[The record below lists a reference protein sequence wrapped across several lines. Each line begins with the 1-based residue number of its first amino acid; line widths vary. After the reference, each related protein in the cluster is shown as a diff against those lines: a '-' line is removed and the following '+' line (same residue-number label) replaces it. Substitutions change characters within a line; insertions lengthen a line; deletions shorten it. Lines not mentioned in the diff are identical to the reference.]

1 METVRRN
8 GYMKKRKI
16 GISKWLIALILA
28 AALLFGSVPAAYA
41 SGEPEQV
48 TFAVSAVLPENQI
61 NETVSYFDL
70 RMQPEEE
77 QDLAVT
83 VYNQGTKEIKVR
95 AEAISASTN
104 ANGIIDYKTPD
115 KKDETLKIPFSEI
128 AEVKT
133 PVLTIPA
140 GGEKTAYIHV
150 SMPRSL
156 YDGTVLGG
164 IVLTQEKEP
173 EDAEETK
180 QGVVIQNEYSYV
192 VGVKLSETD
201 VEVLPEFEPVEAVPG
216 VENYHAAVTHYIR
229 NREAAIAKDISLAI
243 EVFRDGKQEVVKTS
257 AATVDMAPN
266 SVLPY
271 PILWEEELQPGK
283 YVSHV
288 EMEMNGRTW
297 EMDMPFEIT
306 AQAAQEIATGSVDTE
321 PGLPWW
327 GILLIVLVIVLI
339 VILFLLLAA
348 VKRKKRNDPDEN
360 TRVGRRK

>member
-1 METVRRN
+1 
-8 GYMKKRKI
+8 MKKRKI

-104 ANGIIDYKTPD
+104 ANGIIDYT
-115 KKDETLKIPFSEI
+115 
-128 AEVKT
+128 
-133 PVLTIPA
+133 
-140 GGEKTAYIHV
+140 YIHV

-339 VILFLLLAA
+339 VILLLLLAA